1 DGGRHWQFLS
11 RINDL
16 GSPCH
21 LLLLD
26 DGRILATYGYRSY
39 PFGIRCSISED
50 EGNTW
55 KHELIIR
62 DDGGSWDLGYP
73 VSIQLDSGEIVSV
86 YYFNDKNDSIQ
97 QDGGVRYIAG
107 SIYKL

>member
-1 DGGRHWQFLS
+1 
-11 RINDL
+11 
-16 GSPCH
+16 
-21 LLLLD
+21 
-26 DGRILATYGYRSY
+26 
-39 PFGIRCSISED
+39 
-50 EGNTW
+50 
-55 KHELIIR
+55 LIIR

-73 VSIQLDSGEIVSV
+73 VSVQLDSGEIVSV